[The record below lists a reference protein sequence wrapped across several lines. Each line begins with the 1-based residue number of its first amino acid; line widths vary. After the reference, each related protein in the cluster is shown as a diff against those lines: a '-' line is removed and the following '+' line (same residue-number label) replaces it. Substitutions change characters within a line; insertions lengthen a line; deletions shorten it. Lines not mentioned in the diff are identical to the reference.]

1 MKIPAILCCISLV
14 LLFVIPMGCR
24 TIKSVGKNPSGKNLR
39 ELQTLPNYTADGF
52 INLNDAPPR
61 RIINNNFNTTN
72 SRNTGIAGKIRPLRM
87 LRGRPDTV
95 RPKQIIPVVKTDL
108 VNTKYDKPTIIWFGH
123 SCFMIKTKTANILV
137 DPNLN
142 TFAGPF
148 SGVVDAFEGAD
159 AYKPEDMPPIDVLIV
174 SHDHYDHLDYNT
186 VRKLKKTVKRVVVPM
201 GIGSHFN
208 YWRYDKAKVTELNW
222 GESININPQLNIT
235 AMPAHHR
242 SGRTFTGNKTLWASY
257 VIEVDGFKL
266 FYSGDT
272 GYSSHFKTIGEQL
285 GPFDL
290 AMMECGQYN
299 NNWSQ
304 NHMFPQQTAQ
314 AAADLTAKMIL
325 PVHWGKFAEAYHR
338 WNESVTL
345 LLPAADALKIP
356 VTIPKIGEAY
366 TIGSAP
372 LRSNWWAAD

>member
-1 MKIPAILCCISLV
+1 MKIPATLSCICLA
-14 LLFVIPMGCR
+14 LLFVIPIGCR
-24 TIKSVGKNPSGKNLR
+24 TIKSVGKNPSGKKLKA
-39 ELQTLPNYTADGF
+39 LQTLPNYTADGF
-52 INLNDAPPR
+52 INLSNAPPR
-61 RIINNNFNTTN
+61 RANVLSNTSN
-72 SRNTGIAGKIRPLRM
+72 SSSGILGKVRIFRL
-87 LRGRPDTV
+87 LRGKPDTV
-95 RPKQIIPVVKTDL
+95 RPRQVVPVVKTDL
-108 VNTKYDKPTIIWFGH
+108 VNTIYDKPTVIWFGH
-123 SCFMIKTKTANILV
+123 SAFLIKTKIANILV
-137 DPNLN
+137 DPDLSS
-142 TFAGPF
+142 FAGPF
-148 SGVVDAFEGAD
+148 SGLVNSFEGAD
-159 AYKPEDMPPIDVLIV
+159 AYKPEDMPRIDVLII
-174 SHDHYDHLDYNT
+174 SHDHYDHLDYGT
-186 VRKLKKTVKRVVVPM
+186 VRKLKKKVKKVVVPM
-201 GIGSHFN
+201 GVGSHFT
-208 YWRYDKAKVTELNW
+208 YWGYDKNKIQELNW
-222 GESININPQLNIT
+222 GESITINPRLDIT

-242 SGRTFTGNKTLWASY
+242 SGRTFNGNKTLWASY
-257 VIEVDGFKL
+257 VIEVDGFRL

-272 GYSSHFKTIGEQL
+272 GYSDHFKTIGEQL

-314 AAADLTAKMIL
+314 AAADLKARMIL

-372 LRSNWWAAD
+372 LRSNWWSVD

>member
-1 MKIPAILCCISLV
+1 MKKPATLSCICLL
-14 LLFVIPMGCR
+14 LLFVIPIGCR
-24 TIKSVGKNPSGKNLR
+24 TIKSVGKNPSGKKLR
-39 ELQTLPNYTADGF
+39 ALQTLPNYTAEGF
-52 INLNDAPPR
+52 INLTDAPPR
-61 RIINNNFNTTN
+61 RMNVSNNAVNN
-72 SRNTGIAGKIRPLRM
+72 SRGILGKFRIFRM
-87 LRGRPDTV
+87 LRGKPDTV
-95 RPKQIIPVVKTDL
+95 RPKQVVPIVKTDL
-108 VNTKYDKPTIIWFGH
+108 VNTTYNKPTVIWFGH
-123 SCFMIKTKTANILV
+123 SCFLIKTKTANILV
-137 DPNLN
+137 DPELSS
-142 TFAGPF
+142 FAGPF
-148 SGVVDAFEGAD
+148 SGLVNSFEGAD

-174 SHDHYDHLDYNT
+174 SHDHYDHLDYRT
-186 VRKLKKTVKRVVVPM
+186 VMKLKKKVKKVVVPM
-201 GIGSHFN
+201 GIGSHFT
-208 YWRYDKAKVTELNW
+208 YWGYDKAKIQELNW

-272 GYSSHFKTIGEQL
+272 GYSSHFKTIGEHF

-314 AAADLTAKMIL
+314 AAADLKAKMIL

-345 LLPAADALKIP
+345 LLPAADGLKIP

-372 LRSNWWAAD
+372 FRSNWWTVD